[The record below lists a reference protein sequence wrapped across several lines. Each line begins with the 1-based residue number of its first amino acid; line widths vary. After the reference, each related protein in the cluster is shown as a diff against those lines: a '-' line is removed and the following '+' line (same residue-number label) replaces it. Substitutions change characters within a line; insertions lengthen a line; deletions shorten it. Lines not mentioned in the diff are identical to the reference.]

1 MKKKLTALV
10 LATMLALTTSVPALA
25 CTPKLHVDMPQI
37 SNIKYEPSDQ
47 MKAACDNAAKKYLEE
62 HPVDL
67 KTDDKESETEE
78 VIEATKPEVK
88 NTFNWRDYNFRN
100 WRTSWFAA
108 Y

>member
-10 LATMLALTTSVPALA
+10 LATGLALTTSVPALA

-62 HPVDL
+62 HPIDL
-67 KTDDKESETEE
+67 KTDDKESETE
-78 VIEATKPEVK
+78 VVEATKLGVK
-88 NTFNWRDYNFRN
+88 NVFDWQDYRFRN
-100 WRTSWFAA
+100 WRTSWFAT

>member
-1 MKKKLTALV
+1 M
-10 LATMLALTTSVPALA
+10 
-25 CTPKLHVDMPQI
+25 
-37 SNIKYEPSDQ
+37 
-47 MKAACDNAAKKYLEE
+47 EE

-88 NTFNWRDYNFRN
+88 NTFNWQDYNFRN

>member
-1 MKKKLTALV
+1 
-10 LATMLALTTSVPALA
+10 
-25 CTPKLHVDMPQI
+25 
-37 SNIKYEPSDQ
+37 

-78 VIEATKPEVK
+78 VIEVTKPEVK
-88 NTFNWRDYNFRN
+88 NTFNWQDYNFRN